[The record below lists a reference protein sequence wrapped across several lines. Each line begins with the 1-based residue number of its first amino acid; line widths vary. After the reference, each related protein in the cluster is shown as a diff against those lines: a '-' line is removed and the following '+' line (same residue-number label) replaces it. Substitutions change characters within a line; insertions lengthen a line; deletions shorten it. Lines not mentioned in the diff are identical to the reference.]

1 MYTALE
7 PMVQADYLPSAI
19 AFVDYEHWTVAQQKL
34 FCMKPNI
41 GEWFEDLHQKV
52 KLRDVYFFGDFSAPS
67 LENELYRIRSY
78 SNKIIETK
86 NAGYYKKDFTDFIML
101 DCIYQ
106 QVIQSPEVQAFVI
119 FSGDAHFNAAAA
131 FIKNICRKQVGLYG
145 VRGALSGQL
154 KNTVDWWVEV
164 PSEAA
169 LFRTYYKMILSN
181 IKHLEDRKDFS
192 PKPTFHRTVQ
202 CTAEYNGVDQ
212 ESIQAA
218 LKQMIALGYITQQEE
233 YIGLHRTIPTIR
245 VDWDAV
251 RAAGLSCCVSAKA

>member
-1 MYTALE
+1 MLE
-7 PMVQADYLPSAI
+7 PVVHADYLPSAI

-41 GEWFEDLHQKV
+41 GEWFDDLHKKV
-52 KLRDVYFFGDFSAPS
+52 KLRDVYFFGDFTAPS

-78 SNKIIETK
+78 SNKIIETR

-164 PSEAA
+164 PSEATQ
-169 LFRTYYKMILSN
+169 FRAYYEMILSN
-181 IKHLEDRKDFS
+181 MKHLEERQGFS
-192 PKPTFHRTVQ
+192 PKPTFRRTVEH
-202 CTAEYNGVDQ
+202 TAEYNGVDQ
-212 ESIQAA
+212 ELIQAA
-218 LKQMIALGYITQQEE
+218 LQQMIEHGYITQQEE
-233 YIGLHRTIPTIR
+233 YIGLHRTITTIR
-245 VDWDAV
+245 VNWEAV
-251 RAAGLSCCVSAKA
+251 RTDGFTCDLPIKV